1 MQHALESRRP
11 SPTPD
16 SASMLHRFPYLPP
29 HVTKPK
35 EVKRIYVVALPDKC
49 FFAVSQGCM
58 SAFHSGTHDVLSRF
72 AYQQLPVR
80 KH

>member
-1 MQHALESRRP
+1 M
-11 SPTPD
+11 
-16 SASMLHRFPYLPP
+16 
-29 HVTKPK
+29 
-35 EVKRIYVVALPDKC
+35 VALPDKC